1 MNISKSD
8 LTRVTQGGR
17 KLLAAASALLLW
29 LALLAPALLT
39 APAHAAP
46 PGQGFKL
53 NASDLRFILRQIR
66 YAENNA
72 TRENA
77 AGVPTAGLPLF
88 GSQRDPATNEF
99 LQISSPLL
107 PYGLRTVDGSD
118 NNGIG
123 GQSHFGAAS
132 LPFPRFAAAQWRDA
146 EVPGVFGPPGAPA
159 TSYGQRGGV
168 VVDSEP
174 RVISN
179 LIVDQTATNPAA
191 IAAAGRPHRALNSDP
206 TAVPCTT
213 DPSGATPG
221 VPEGCVPSHDTLFIP
236 NVTTDVGLSPP
247 YNSWFTLF
255 GQFFDHGVDLTVKS
269 GGSVFVPLQADDP
282 LIAGPDH
289 VLLDDPATDPDEAAD
304 NLAPNLRFMQLT
316 RSKNQPGPDGAM
328 GTGDDVRDATNV
340 DSPWVDQSQT
350 YTSHSA
356 HQAFLRHYVMSGG
369 KPVNDGTLIEGANGG
384 MSTWADVKTQAS
396 DLLGIKLVDTDVF
409 RVPMVS
415 TDQYGR
421 FLRGPHGFPQLVTSL
436 GPDGKPNTADDVRVE
451 GDPTANG
458 GDGVSAA
465 SAVRIDIGFLDDI
478 AHHAVPVNS
487 RTGAVLA
494 PDAGDTETTDDGLA
508 GTYDNEM
515 LDAHFMAGDG
525 RVNENIGLTAI
536 HQVFHSEHN
545 RLVDDVKAILGQ
557 PGNEAL
563 LAGFQEVRHAGGY
576 DYGERLFQAARFVT
590 EMEYQHLVFEEFARM
605 VQPGINPFNVFT
617 QSDTGIN
624 PAIHAEFA
632 HAVYRF
638 GHSMLTDTMSR
649 TNPDGTTNDLSL
661 LEAFLNPPA
670 YYDDGAGGTLTPEQA
685 AGSIAQ
691 GMTDQVGNE
700 LDEFVT
706 ETLRN
711 NLLGL
716 PLDLPTINMARAR
729 EAGVPS
735 LNNFRKSIF
744 ESTNDASLKPY
755 SDWVDFGLGLKHDKS
770 IVNFIAAYGTHGS
783 INGTGAD
790 NAPGGGDDF
799 VPTLASRREAAKR
812 IIENDQPGSP
822 LDAVDFLNST
832 PGSAWANTPAGVS
845 KTGLDGVDLWVGGL
859 AESQNLFGGLLGSTF
874 NYVFERQLTDLQD
887 GDRLYYLSRTS
898 GLNLRTQL
906 EGNSFAELIQR
917 NTSAEGLKARS
928 FDTND
933 CEFVLSH
940 PTYAG
945 TGNIV
950 TDDPQSECDESKVLI
965 RMADGT
971 IRYRQNNSVD
981 PPGLNAQNMFKG
993 TNLPDK
999 IWGGVDND
1007 TFWGDEGNDRIEGSD
1022 GSDSALGGDGDDIIT
1037 DSAGDD
1043 VHKGGDG
1050 DDAIDGGP
1058 GLDIIMGGDGSDF
1071 SDGGLN
1077 GNDTFSA
1084 EGDDFVIA
1092 GGGPDTV
1099 FGGGGEDWQ
1108 EGGNANDL
1116 LQGDNGAPFFD
1127 DINKPGS
1134 DVLIG
1139 GSGEDDYDA
1148 EGGDDI
1154 MVAGPGIERNHGT
1167 RGYDWVTHARSVEIG
1182 DSDLNI
1188 HINNAPG
1195 QLADRH
1201 LLTEAVSG
1209 WDKNDDIKGD
1219 NWAPIEQD
1227 VELHQPWGANA
1238 LTTEGIARIDGLLN
1252 VIGQNN
1258 IRHYVD
1264 PQLPGDEG
1272 EGGPPATGTRLELDG
1287 FGDGNILLGGG
1298 GSDLIRGRGANDIID
1313 GDAWLDVWVR
1323 ATLKDGTV
1331 KNVNSITA
1339 LSADVF
1345 AGRLDPGQMK
1355 IMRAIKYGREVPVT
1369 GAVDIDTAV
1378 YAGPR
1383 ADYDLARDVRGLLT
1397 VTHARNLIVAGDDDQ
1412 GPDFIGD
1419 GKDTLRNIE
1428 RIQFSDQTLD
1438 IATPPS
1444 APVIG
1449 PAVAGNGQVTVNW
1462 TAGPNNGSAPRDEY
1476 RIQVFAGGA
1485 LVRTVSGL
1493 APTLTSSVVTGLTN
1507 GTSYTFRVIAVNVA
1521 GPSAPSTPSNAV
1533 TPTAPRPRVVSNNM
1547 TALVS
1552 RASNLTVTFDRPV
1565 SSLDWNRSVTLQRR
1579 NLFGTPMGN
1588 PLPFTASFT
1597 GSTLTINPT
1606 PDLVPLSRYTLTLSG
1621 DGVNGIM
1628 DAGGSRLN
1636 PSPTVISFL
1645 TGVAALAPVTAPTA
1659 VAAPTVVGSNA
1670 RSATALAP
1678 TATVRVDFSTR
1689 ILGATSKSVVLR
1701 DTATNA
1707 RIRAVVSLS
1716 STGTRVSIN
1725 PKVKLGANKRYTLM
1739 LKGGAS
1745 AIRDAFGTAM
1755 ASTAITFR
1763 TRPRRN

>member
-1 MNISKSD
+1 VNATTSP
-8 LTRVTQGGR
+8 VATQVATKGR
-17 KLLAAASALLLW
+17 RRARRSPVAAALLLS
-29 LALLAPALLT
+29 LSVLSPMAVLSVPGAANGAPT
-39 APAHAAP
+39 
-46 PGQGFKL
+46 GQGFEL
-53 NASDLRFILRQIR
+53 NASDLQFILKQIKF
-66 YAENNA
+66 AENNA
-72 TRENA
+72 TREA
-77 AGVPTAGLPLF
+77 ADGTPVAGLPLF
-88 GSQRDPATNEF
+88 GSRRDPATNEF

-118 NNGIG
+118 NNGIS
-123 GQSHFGAAS
+123 GQSHYGAAS
-132 LPFPRFAAAQWRDA
+132 KPFPRFAPPQWRDA
-146 EVPGVFGPPGAPA
+146 DLPGVFGPPGAPR
-159 TSYGQRGGV
+159 TSYTQKSGV

-179 LIVDQTATNPAA
+179 LIVDQTSTNPAA
-191 IAAAGRPHRALNSDP
+191 IAAAGKPHRAFNDEA
-206 TAVPCTT
+206 TAIPCTT
-213 DPSGATPG
+213 DPDRGADPPTPG
-221 VPEGCVPSHDTLFIP
+221 IPDGCVPSHETLFIP

-269 GGSVFVPLQADDP
+269 GGTVMVPLKDDDP

-289 VLLDDPATDPDEAAD
+289 VLVDNPNTPKNEAAD
-304 NLAPNLRFMQLT
+304 NLPPQLRFMQLT
-316 RSKNQPGPDGAM
+316 RSKNLPGNDGVM
-328 GTGDDVRDATNV
+328 GTSDDEQNATNV

-350 YTSHSA
+350 YTSHSS
-356 HQAFLRHYVMSGG
+356 HQVFLRHYTLQGG
-369 KPVNDGTLIEGANGG
+369 KPVNDGRLLEGRNGG
-384 MSTWADVKTQAS
+384 MSTWADVKAQAS
-396 DLLGIKLVDTDVF
+396 DMLGIRLLDTDVTNI
-409 RVPMVS
+409 PMVS

-421 FLRGPHGFPQLVTSL
+421 FLRGPNGYPQIVTGL
-436 GPDGKPNTADDVRVE
+436 GPDGVPNTGDDVRVE
-451 GDPTANG
+451 GDPNANG
-458 GDGVSAA
+458 GEGVPVAG
-465 SAVRIDIGFLDDI
+465 AVRIDIGFLDDI
-478 AHHAVPVNS
+478 AHHAVPTNS
-487 RTGAVLA
+487 RTGAALA
-494 PDAGDTETTDDGLA
+494 ADADDDETIDDGVA
-508 GTYDNEM
+508 TTYDDEM

-545 RLVDDVKAILGQ
+545 RLVTEIDAMLHET
-557 PGNEAL
+557 GNESL
-563 LAGFQEVRHAGGY
+563 LGRYQHLDHAAGY
-576 DYGERLFQAARFVT
+576 TYGERLFQAARFVT

-638 GHSMLTDTMSR
+638 GHSMLTDTMAR
-649 TNPDGTTNDLSL
+649 TNPDGSTNDLSL

-670 YYDDGAGGTLTPEQA
+670 YYDDGNGGSLTPEQA

-700 LDEFVT
+700 LDEFVA

-716 PLDLPTINMARAR
+716 PLDLPTINMTRAR

-735 LNNFRKSIF
+735 LNNFRKSIH
-744 ESTNDASLKPY
+744 EETGDASLKPY
-755 SDWVDFGLGLKHDKS
+755 TDWVDFGLGIKHQES
-770 IVNFIAAYGTHGS
+770 LVNFIAAYGTHGS
-783 INGTGAD
+783 INGNGAD

-799 VPTLASRREAAKR
+799 TPTLESRRQAATA
-812 IIENDQPGSP
+812 IVHNDTFPAPADSV
-822 LDAVDFLNST
+822 AFLNSSEDWET
-832 PGSAWANTPAGVS
+832 SPDGAA
-845 KTGLDGVDLWVGGL
+845 KTGLDAVDLWVGGL

-898 GLNLRTQL
+898 GMNLRTQL

-917 NTSAEGLKARS
+917 NTTAEGLKAHS

-945 TGNIV
+945 TGNTIQ
-950 TDDPQSECDESKVLI
+950 DDPTSECDESKVLI

-993 TNLPDK
+993 TPNPDK

-1007 TFWGDEGNDRIEGSD
+1007 TFWGDEGDDRIEGSD
-1022 GSDSALGGDGDDIIT
+1022 GSDSALGGDGNDIIT

-1043 VHKGGDG
+1043 VHKGGRG
-1050 DDAIDGGP
+1050 NDAIDGGP
-1058 GLDIIMGGDGSDF
+1058 GLDIIMGGPGSDF

-1077 GNDTFSA
+1077 SNDTFAA
-1084 EGDDFVIA
+1084 EGNDFVIA

-1099 FGGGGEDWQ
+1099 FGGGGDDWQ

-1127 DINKPGS
+1127 DINKPGH
-1134 DVLIG
+1134 DVLVG

-1167 RGYDWVTHARSVEIG
+1167 RGYDWVAHARSVEPA

-1227 VELHQPWGANA
+1227 VELHQPWGSNA
-1238 LTTEGIARIDGLLN
+1238 LTVAGINRIDGLMDVL
-1252 VIGQNN
+1252 GQNHVK
-1258 IRHYVD
+1258 HYVD

-1272 EGGPPATGTRLELDG
+1272 EGGPPATGTPLEIDG

-1298 GSDLIRGRGANDIID
+1298 GSDVIRGRGADDIID

-1323 ATLKDGTV
+1323 ATLKNGNV

-1345 AGRLDPGQMK
+1345 AGRLDPGQ
-1355 IMRAIKYGREVPVT
+1355 IQIIRQIRYGRSVAAPGV
-1369 GAVDIDTAV
+1369 VDVDTAV

-1397 VTHARNLIVAGDDDQ
+1397 VTHARNQTAVVAGDDDQ
-1412 GPDFIGD
+1412 GIGFIGD
-1419 GKDTLRNIE
+1419 GTDTLRNIE
-1428 RIQFSDQTLD
+1428 RLQFADQVVTLSSL
-1438 IATPPS
+1438 PS
-1444 APVIG
+1444 APVVG
-1449 PAVAGNGQVTVNW
+1449 AATGGDARATVNW
-1462 TAGPNNGSAPRDEY
+1462 TAGPANGPAISSHQIQVLSNGSM
-1476 RIQVFAGGA
+1476 
-1485 LVRTVSGL
+1485 VRTVTGL
-1493 APTLTSSVVTGLTN
+1493 PAGGTSAVVTGLTN
-1507 GTSYTFRVIAVNVA
+1507 GTTYTFKVIAVNA
-1521 GPSAPSTPSNAV
+1521 TGPSAPSAASNAV
-1533 TPTAPRPRVVSNNM
+1533 TPGAAVTLLSTTPVDNATGVSLSADQSGMFSNSVTSANWPAAVTLRNATSGALVPRTVTYNDVTRTVTVNPNADLIPNTPYTLTFLGTGANGIRDAAGVRLVTTVVDFITVGDTTAPTVN
-1547 TALVS
+1547 
-1552 RASNLTVTFDRPV
+1552 ASSPVDGATTFGLAANLTV
-1565 SSLDWNRSVTLQRR
+1565 
-1579 NLFGTPMGN
+1579 
-1588 PLPFTASFT
+1588 
-1597 GSTLTINPT
+1597 
-1606 PDLVPLSRYTLTLSG
+1606 
-1621 DGVNGIM
+1621 
-1628 DAGGSRLN
+1628 
-1636 PSPTVISFL
+1636 
-1645 TGVAALAPVTAPTA
+1645 
-1659 VAAPTVVGSNA
+1659 
-1670 RSATALAP
+1670 
-1678 TATVRVDFSTR
+1678 DFSER
-1689 ILGATSKSVVLR
+1689 VLGAQAADAVVLR
-1701 DTATNA
+1701 NVATNA
-1707 RIRAVVSLS
+1707 VIQAAVTVNGA
-1716 STGTRVSIN
+1716 GTRVTVN
-1725 PKVKLGANKRYTLM
+1725 PTANLARNTQYRLTLT
-1739 LKGGAS
+1739 GGPT
-1745 AIRDAFGTAM
+1745 AIRDAFGNPLAT
-1755 ASTAITFR
+1755 TTITFR
-1763 TRPRRN
+1763 TIP